1 MKVIKFGANW
11 CGPCKVLDK
20 RLENFTDL
28 PVVKYDVDELSEEML
43 QKYNIVN
50 IPVTIL
56 FDDEDNEIRRWIGA
70 FNIQQLKDEISKRRS
85 DIQGVS

>member
-28 PVVKYDVDELSEEML
+28 PVIKYDVDELSEEML

>member
-11 CGPCKVLDK
+11 CGPCRVLDT
-20 RLENFTDL
+20 RLKGFTDC
-28 PVVKYDVDELSEEML
+28 PIIKYNIDELPEDML
-43 QKYNIVN
+43 TKYNIVN

-70 FNIQQLKDEISKRRS
+70 FNIQQLKDEISKHGS
-85 DIQGVS
+85 DVQGVS